1 MRRSV
6 ISLIVCSVWS
16 VSTLHAQNADYTPFR
31 NPKYAHLYQVDT
43 IAVDGISYERIV
55 DKRETGPL
63 IFFLSNTANH
73 LGDEAYR
80 LKDGSRPP
88 KKDEWYDHGK
98 VDMTAMRRAIRS
110 AFTAEENR
118 ILGEE
123 KAQIWMN
130 LVFDVDT
137 GAVLEVDFMNDPTP
151 ILVSLPLSKFAT
163 LEKNIKRWVTTHV
176 TDPDT
181 RQLQFVS
188 TLVILKFP
196 LEDY

>member
-88 KKDEWYDHGK
+88 KKDESYDHGK

-137 GAVLEVDFMNDPTP
+137 GTVLEVDFMNDPTS

-163 LEKNIKRWVTTHV
+163 LEKNIKRWVTTKV

-181 RQLQFVS
+181 LMLRFVG
-188 TLVILKFP
+188 TFIMLKFP

>member
-88 KKDEWYDHGK
+88 KKDESYDHGK

-110 AFTAEENR
+110 AFTAKENR

>member
-1 MRRSV
+1 MKHL
-6 ISLIVCSVWS
+6 LITIVLLFGGFLP
-16 VSTLHAQNADYTPFR
+16 LHAQNADYTPFR

-63 IFFLSNTANH
+63 ILFLCKKSKNI
-73 LGDEAYR
+73 GDETYPF
-80 LKDGSRPP
+80 KDGSRPP
-88 KKDEWYDHGK
+88 KKEESYDHGK

-123 KAQIWMN
+123 KARIGMY

-137 GAVLEVDFMNDPTP
+137 GAVLEVNFINHATPTL
-151 ILVSLPLSKFAT
+151 ISLPLSKFAT

-176 TDPDT
+176 TDSDT
-181 RQLQFVS
+181 LMLRFVG
-188 TLVILKFP
+188 TFIMLKFP

>member
-1 MRRSV
+1 MEKNE
-6 ISLIVCSVWS
+6 
-16 VSTLHAQNADYTPFR
+16 TN
-31 NPKYAHLYQVDT
+31 
-43 IAVDGISYERIV
+43 RI
-55 DKRETGPL
+55 TFALWNIGNS
-63 IFFLSNTANH
+63 LSNQP
-73 LGDEAYR
+73 YR

-88 KKDEWYDHGK
+88 KKEEWYDHGK

-130 LVFDVDT
+130 LIFDVDT
-137 GAVLEVDFMNDPTP
+137 GVVLEVNFMNDPTKTM
-151 ILVSLPLSKFAT
+151 LSLPLSRFAT
-163 LEKNIKRWVTTHV
+163 FEKNIKRWVTTHV

-188 TLVILKFP
+188 TLIILKFP

>member
-16 VSTLHAQNADYTPFR
+16 VSTLYAQNADYTPFR

-63 IFFLSNTANH
+63 IFFLSNTANR

-88 KKDEWYDHGK
+88 KKEESYDHGK
-98 VDMTAMRRAIRS
+98 VDMTAMRRAIRC

-123 KAQIWMN
+123 KARIGMY

-137 GAVLEVDFMNDPTP
+137 GAVLEVNFMNDPTKTM
-151 ILVSLPLSKFAT
+151 LSLPLSRFAT
-163 LEKNIKRWVTTHV
+163 FEKNIKRWVTTHV

-188 TLVILKFP
+188 TLIILKFP

>member
-63 IFFLSNTANH
+63 IFFLSKKAKH
-73 LGDEAYR
+73 MGDEAYP

-88 KKDEWYDHGK
+88 KKDESYDHGK

-123 KAQIWMN
+123 KARIGMY

-137 GAVLEVDFMNDPTP
+137 GAVLEVNFMNDPTKTM
-151 ILVSLPLSKFAT
+151 LSLPLSRFAT
-163 LEKNIKRWVTTHV
+163 FEKNIKRWVTTHV

-188 TLVILKFP
+188 TFIILKFP

>member
-80 LKDGSRPP
+80 LKDGGRPP

-137 GAVLEVDFMNDPTP
+137 GTVLEVDFMNDPTP
-151 ILVSLPLSKFAT
+151 TLVSLPLSKFAT